1 MQLSTNFQLSEFTRS
16 ATADLL
22 RIDNTPTDEVIGNLR
37 ALCDSILQPLR
48 NHAKL
53 PIVVTSGYRCPQLN
67 RAIGGAVRSQ
77 HLVGE
82 AADLRIPMAMTSVP
96 GRQPRLDYCMTLA
109 NQWMDFIIAHTDFD
123 QLILERNSAGA
134 RWIHVSHRRAPGRNR
149 HQVIR
154 M

>member
-1 MQLSTNFQLSEFTRS
+1 MQLTPNFQLSEFTRS
-16 ATADLL
+16 ATAELL
-22 RIDNTPTDEVIGNLR
+22 NIRNVPTPEAVDNLR
-37 ALCDSILQPLR
+37 ALCTAVLQPLR
-48 NHAKL
+48 DHAKL
-53 PIVVTSGYRCPQLN
+53 PIVVSSGYRCPKLN
-67 RAIGGAVRSQ
+67 RAVGGVARSQ

-82 AADLRIPMAMTSVP
+82 AADLRIPMAMSSSS
-96 GRQPRLDYCMTLA
+96 GRLPRVDYCMTLA

-123 QLILERNSAGA
+123 QLILERNADGA